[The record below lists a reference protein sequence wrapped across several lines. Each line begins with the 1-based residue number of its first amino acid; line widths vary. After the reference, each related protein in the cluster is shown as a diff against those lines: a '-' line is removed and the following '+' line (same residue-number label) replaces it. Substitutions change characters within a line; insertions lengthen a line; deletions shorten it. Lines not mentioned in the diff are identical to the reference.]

1 MIISMTGFGRGEASA
16 NGVTAMVELKTLNS
30 RYLDFG
36 VRLPQRFQ
44 DKELQ
49 FKEWISREITRGKL
63 NATVYLD
70 EQEITKKTAVL
81 DEQKLDQYTKI
92 LQQIKEKAGLME
104 EETSIQ
110 FKDLLH
116 FNDLITHPE
125 PELDAEH
132 DAMCWELINKANEQ
146 ALGKLMEMKIQEG
159 EQLRNDIL
167 KRIEAI
173 GVAVQH
179 IREITQDRSSDV
191 RKKLLDRMKVL
202 LEDEKIDK
210 DRLEME
216 VTMMADKMD
225 ITEETVR
232 LDAHLKFFIEA
243 MNSEEHAGRRLN
255 FLTQEINRELN
266 TIGSKA
272 NDSSIAHEVVKAKE
286 MLEQIR
292 EQVQNVE

>member
-30 RYLDFG
+30 RYLDLG

-44 DKELQ
+44 EKELQ
-49 FKEWISREITRGKL
+49 FKEWVSKEIARGKL

-70 EQEITKKTAVL
+70 DQETNKKSAVL
-81 DEQKLDQYTKI
+81 DEQKLEQYTQI
-92 LQQIKEKAGLME
+92 LLQIKEKTGASGIDAA
-104 EETSIQ
+104 IQ

-125 PELDAEH
+125 PEEDPEH
-132 DAMCWELINKANEQ
+132 DEMCWNLIKQANEQ
-146 ALGKLMEMKIQEG
+146 ALAKLMEMKIQEG

-167 KRIEAI
+167 NRIEAI
-173 GVAVQH
+173 ATAVEH
-179 IREITQDRSSDV
+179 IRSITGDRAEEV
-191 RKKLLDRMKVL
+191 RKKLLERMKAL

-216 VTMMADKMD
+216 VTIMADKMD

-243 MNSEEHAGRRLN
+243 MNSKEHAGRRLN

-272 NDSSIAHEVVKAKE
+272 NDSAIAHEVVKAKE